1 MPPPAPRTAPV
12 AARNTLAPFGQR
24 ALRVVAG
31 AALAWAACLNP
42 PPAQAAGQHHGLL
55 MWIGQYGSAERNLP
69 GIALDAERARL
80 MASALG
86 VPDSLRRELSDEQ
99 LTLRGMADAL
109 ESLERRVTP
118 GDRVFIYFSGHGK
131 QIDGGRFGARC
142 SEGLVTR
149 DGALYLDVAIE
160 YTLQR
165 LATKATVVMM
175 NDSCHSGGAA
185 TKRYAAPLAGEPD
198 DEVPKAYPGP
208 VSAVGGRKGSGDEA
222 GGCGAAVNKGVD
234 LARGLSAATQGTGRW
249 LYIAAARADEAAFAT
264 PRGSRATQAWQA
276 CLNSPEADADRDGQ
290 LSGEELRACAQRQID
305 AAGRGRQTIT
315 LLGDAGL
322 PVLVRPRR

>member
-1 MPPPAPRTAPV
+1 MR
-12 AARNTLAPFGQR
+12 R
-24 ALRVVAG
+24 ALRAVAG
-31 AALAWAACLNP
+31 AILAGATAAATGLTH
-42 PPAQAAGQHHGLL
+42 AAGQHHGLL

-69 GIALDAERARL
+69 GIAHDAERARQ
-80 MASALG
+80 MATALG
-86 VPDSLRRELSDEQ
+86 VSEGLRRELSDEQ

-131 QIDGGRFGARC
+131 QIDGNRFGARC

-165 LATKATVVMM
+165 LAAKATVVMM

-185 TKRYAAPLAGEPD
+185 TKRYAAPAAAEPD

-208 VSAVGGRKGSGDEA
+208 VSIVGGRKGSGEEA

-234 LARGLSAATQGTGRW
+234 LARAFTQGTGRW

-264 PRGSRATQAWQA
+264 PRGSRATQAWQT
-276 CLNSPEADADRDGQ
+276 CLTAPDTDTDRDGQ
-290 LSGEELRACAQRQID
+290 VTGEELRACAQRQID
-305 AAGRGRQTIT
+305 ASGRGRQTIT
-315 LLGDAGL
+315 LVGDGDL
-322 PVLVRPRR
+322 PVLVRNRR

>member
-1 MPPPAPRTAPV
+1 M
-12 AARNTLAPFGQR
+12 
-24 ALRVVAG
+24 AG
-31 AALAWAACLNP
+31 ALLALAGIGMAMP
-42 PPAQAAGQHHGLL
+42 THAAGQHHGLL

-69 GIALDAERARL
+69 GIALDAERARQ
-80 MASALG
+80 MATALG
-86 VPDSLRRELSDEQ
+86 VPDALRRELSDEQ
-99 LTLRGMADAL
+99 LTLRGLADAL
-109 ESLERRVTP
+109 DSLERRVAP

-131 QIDGGRFGARC
+131 QIDGSRFGARC

-149 DGALYLDVAIE
+149 EGALYLDVAIE

-165 LATKATVVMM
+165 LAAKAQVVMM

-185 TKRYAAPLAGEPD
+185 TKRYAAPAGAEAD

-234 LARGLSAATQGTGRW
+234 LARAFTQGAGRW

-276 CLNSPEADADRDGQ
+276 CLAAPDTDADRDGQ
-290 LSGEELRACAQRQID
+290 VTGDELRACAQRQID

-315 LLGDAGL
+315 LVGDGSL
-322 PVLVRPRR
+322 PLLVRNPRP